1 MTDFDVAAAGDE
13 TARALTAAWTLA
25 AAHGRIRARHWPAD
39 EEELSVD
46 AATRFVAGRL
56 GLEEAAAAVRESKTA
71 LAAARAEL
79 RGAAVAAV
87 EGGVPKRKVARD
99 TGVSRMSLDDW
110 LTPREE

>member
-87 EGGVPKRKVARD
+87 ECGVPKRKVARD

>member
-25 AAHGRIRARHWPAD
+25 ATHGRIRARHWPAD

-87 EGGVPKRKVARD
+87 ECGVPKRKVARD

>member
-1 MTDFDVAAAGDE
+1 MTDFEVAAAGDE

-56 GLEEAAAAVRESKTA
+56 GLEAAAAAVRESKTA

-87 EGGVPKRKVARD
+87 ECGVPKRKVARD

>member
-13 TARALTAAWTLA
+13 TARALTAA
-25 AAHGRIRARHWPAD
+25 HGRIRARRWPAD

-56 GLEEAAAAVRESKTA
+56 ELEEAAAAVRESKAA

-87 EGGVPKRKVARD
+87 ECGVPKRKVARD
-99 TGVSRMSLDDW
+99 AGVSRMSLDDW

>member
-46 AATRFVAGRL
+46 AATRVVAGRL

-87 EGGVPKRKVARD
+87 ECGVPKRKVARD

>member
-1 MTDFDVAAAGDE
+1 MADFDGVAAGDDA
-13 TARALTAAWTLA
+13 ARALA

-39 EEELSVD
+39 EEELSL
-46 AATRFVAGRL
+46 AAAERFVAGRL

-79 RGAAVAAV
+79 RGACVAAV
-87 EGGVPKRKVARD
+87 ECGVTKRKVARV
-99 TGVSRMSLDDW
+99 TGASRVSLDDW